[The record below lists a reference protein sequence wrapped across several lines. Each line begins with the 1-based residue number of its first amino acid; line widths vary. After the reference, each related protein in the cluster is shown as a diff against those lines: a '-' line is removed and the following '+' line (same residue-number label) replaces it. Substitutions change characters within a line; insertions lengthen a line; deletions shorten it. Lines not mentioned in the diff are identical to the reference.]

1 MSVIAIQ
8 TEPHRV
14 TRMFFDCCS
23 AVADQ
28 ADRRR
33 IEVAIEHST
42 AIAEPED
49 DDPGD
54 VGHHCGI
61 EHRRAVM
68 RTDYRAAVAP
78 PLEPGH
84 WLPIA
89 VMARVSFQ

>member
-1 MSVIAIQ
+1 
-8 TEPHRV
+8 
-14 TRMFFDCCS
+14 MFFDCCN
-23 AVADQ
+23 AAADQ
-28 ADRRR
+28 ADQRR

-54 VGHHCGI
+54 VGHHRGI

-68 RTDYRAAVAP
+68 RTDYRAAVAL

-89 VMARVSFQ
+89 VMGRVSFQ